1 MCARYS
7 LMTPT
12 AAVAALF
19 DARWQGGEPPARY
32 NIAPSQNVP
41 VVLQETTERIIVPMR
56 WGFLPAWSKEPN
68 KSVVNARAET
78 VLEKP
83 FFKNAM
89 RFRRCIM
96 PVDGF
101 YEWRTEAD
109 GKQPCL
115 FQRPDGGPFAFA
127 ALWERWTDPSHGPI
141 DTVALLTTA
150 PNALAATVHDRMPAI
165 FLDAADWSR
174 WLDPT
179 TTPAQAAA
187 LLGPLAEDALRVRLV
202 SRKLNNARSE
212 GPELWAAPT
221 ASA

>member
-7 LMTPT
+7 LMTP
-12 AAVAALF
+12 AAAIAALF

-41 VVLQETTERIIVPMR
+41 VVLRESDEQIIVPMR

-101 YEWRTEAD
+101 YEWRTQAD

-115 FQRPDGGPFAFA
+115 FQRPEGQPFACA
-127 ALWERWTDPSHGPI
+127 ALWERWTDPRHGPV
-141 DTVALLTTA
+141 DTVAMLTTS
-150 PNALAATVHDRMPAI
+150 PNAVAATVHDRMPAI
-165 FLDAADWSR
+165 FLDASAWSV
-174 WLDPT
+174 WLDPKT
-179 TTPAQAAA
+179 SPEQAAA
-187 LLGPLAEDALRVRLV
+187 LLGPLPDDALTVRLV
-202 SRKLNNARSE
+202 SRKLNTPRSE
-212 GPELWAAPT
+212 GPDLWTFPDAP
-221 ASA
+221 A